1 MATAFEAAARLQ
13 GKQDRPLLTHTAI
26 AMVTTKSQTSIE
38 KIRRELGWQPRYTFQ
53 MATEELRGWY
63 ANRGNPPA

>member
-1 MATAFEAAARLQ
+1 
-13 GKQDRPLLTHTAI
+13 
-26 AMVTTKSQTSIE
+26 MVSTKSQTSIE